1 MKITTR
7 FGHEKYSDKELQE
20 SISTILSANNTLA
33 LSTVKD
39 DSGYINTAHYGF
51 DEQVCLYII
60 TDKDTQHAINASYHP
75 QVAVAIWNKPQTPG
89 EHLEG
94 LQLFGKYSLV
104 VGEEIQKA
112 LDAYTANIVGFSEKF
127 KTKEDVERV
136 GITFYKI
143 AVESLKLIDEPR
155 FGRRNFIS
163 LEVVS

>member
-1 MKITTR
+1 MKITR
-7 FGHEKYSDKELQE
+7 HFGHEKYSDKELQD

-33 LSTVKD
+33 LSTVKN

-51 DEQVCLYII
+51 DEDLQIYII
-60 TDKDTQHAINASYHP
+60 TGKDTQHTINASYHP

-94 LQLFGKYSLV
+94 LQLFGEYSLV
-104 VGEEIQKA
+104 EEEEIQKA
-112 LDAYTANIVGFSEKF
+112 LDAYTANMVGFSEKF
-127 KTKEDVERV
+127 KTKEDVEKV

-143 AVESLKLIDEPR
+143 AVGSLKLIDEPR

-163 LEVVS
+163 LVVM